1 MTSKTL
7 SELLSDEEEI
17 ATEVIKY
24 LMHKHF
30 PGWDRR
36 SGEFDTFEE
45 YSDWV
50 GNCIDSIIIAPD
62 DIRMD
67 Q

>member
-1 MTSKTL
+1 MTSKSPL
-7 SELLSDEEEI
+7 EREMADIVHS
-17 ATEVIKY
+17 
-24 LMHKHF
+24 LMDKHF
-30 PGWDRR
+30 PGWDKRA
-36 SGEFDTFEE
+36 GEFATFQE

>member
-1 MTSKTL
+1 MTSDTFP
-7 SELLSDEEEI
+7 EEEMAKI
-17 ATEVIKY
+17 VHT
-24 LMHKHF
+24 LMDKHF
-30 PGWDRR
+30 PGWENRV
-36 SGEFDTFEE
+36 GEFSTFQE

-50 GNCIDSIIIAPD
+50 GGCIDSIIILPD